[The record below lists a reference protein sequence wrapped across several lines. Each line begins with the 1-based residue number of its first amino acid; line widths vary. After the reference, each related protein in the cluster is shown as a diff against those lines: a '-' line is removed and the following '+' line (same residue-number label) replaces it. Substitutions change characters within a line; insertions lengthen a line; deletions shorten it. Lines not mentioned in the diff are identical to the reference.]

1 VADSCHNPASFIF
14 LVAFFLRRNAVHFAE
29 HAFEFAAMP
38 SLIRLLM
45 VLGLLGGAAYG
56 AMFALANFV
65 QPKQREMSIT
75 IPQQR
80 LTKPN

>member
-1 VADSCHNPASFIF
+1 MVRERGFGWFPWADLPGW
-14 LVAFFLRRNAVHFAE
+14 
-29 HAFEFAAMP
+29 FAAMP

-45 VLGLLGGAAYG
+45 VVGLLGGVAYG

-75 IPQQR
+75 IPPQK